1 MLRFDVRCNA
11 RIPATILSDY
21 SSGDVHQETEIKNL
35 GLNGAF
41 LNSLSHLT
49 ENELIRLKAHL
60 PNIGDCEIDGMILR
74 KDEDGIAVRFIN
86 LDKSS
91 RLTLWQYIKDT
102 LSSEKTCP
110 YCNSRNLNNTE
121 SCWNCGRNVNF
132 GSEKFLDIHE
142 REIQQRWIDYIENAT
157 DELIERFHALEE
169 TVHSQTVE
177 KDKILGVLEQISDD
191 FLIKAERFENGI
203 HDISVIKHH
212 RAQFHQKTNHIFSKG
227 YLYNRARTWPQGYH
241 GDYKT
246 LETAYRNIPLSDG
259 MGYYLDLAALR
270 STLAVAVRNR
280 IKKLQDIL
288 KEELRNRIEPSVLNI
303 ACGSC
308 RELVEITPEI
318 IKSKADILCVDN
330 DEDALSFSYSRLYH
344 TGALPHIEFRKHNAL
359 RMFDYEVTLK
369 DFGTRDIIY
378 SAGFFDYL
386 PSDFLV
392 KLFNTLYNLLNRGG
406 KLIAPFK
413 DVRRYRPQDYH
424 WITDWDGFLQRRE
437 EDFRK
442 IFKQAG
448 IPESAITE
456 SREESGVIIFYVIE
470 AL

>member
-1 MLRFDVRCNA
+1 MLRYDVRCNA

-21 SSGDVHQETEIKNL
+21 SSGNVHQHTEIKNL

-60 PNIGDCEIDGMILR
+60 PNIGDFEIDGMILR
-74 KDEDGIAVRFIN
+74 KDEDGFAVRFIN

-91 RLTLWQYIKDT
+91 RLNLWEYIKDN

-110 YCNSRNLNNTE
+110 YCGSRNIDKTE
-121 SCWNCGRNVNF
+121 NCWNCGRNVNF
-132 GSEKFLDIHE
+132 GSKKFLDIHE
-142 REIQQRWIDYIENAT
+142 RELQQRWIDYIENAT
-157 DELIERFHALEE
+157 EELIERFQVLEE
-169 TVHSQTVE
+169 AIHSQSVDS
-177 KDKILGVLEQISDD
+177 DKIPEILKQISDD
-191 FLIKAERFENGI
+191 FLFKAERFESEI
-203 HDISVIKHH
+203 KDISVIKHY
-212 RAQFHQKTNHIFSKG
+212 RADFHQKTNHIFSKG

-259 MGYYLDLAALR
+259 IGHYLDLAALD

-280 IKKLQDIL
+280 IIKLQNIL
-288 KEELRNRIEPSVLNI
+288 KDELINRSGPAILNI

-308 RELVEITPEI
+308 RELVEIAPEI
-318 IKSKADILCVDN
+318 LKSKAQILCVDN

-359 RMFDYEVTLK
+359 RMFDYELTLK

-392 KLFNTLYNLLNRGG
+392 KMFKTFYKLLNPGG

-424 WITDWDGFLQRRE
+424 WLTDWDGFLQRKE
-437 EDFRK
+437 EDFRE
-442 IFKQAG
+442 IIKQAG

-470 AL
+470 AF

>member
-11 RIPATILSDY
+11 RIPVTVLSDY
-21 SSGDVHQETEIKNL
+21 SSGDAHQRTEIKNL

-41 LNSLSHLT
+41 LNPLSHLT
-49 ENELIRLKAHL
+49 ENDLIRLKAHL
-60 PNIGDCEIDGMILR
+60 PNIGDFEIDGMILR

-91 RLTLWQYIKDT
+91 RLSLWQYIKDN

-110 YCNSRNLNNTE
+110 YCSSRNLDKTE
-121 SCWNCGRNVNF
+121 RCWNCGRNLNF

-142 REIQQRWIDYIENAT
+142 REIQQRWIDYIDDAT
-157 DELIERFHALEE
+157 EELIERFQGIEDSVQSQALGDDEILDMVE
-169 TVHSQTVE
+169 QT
-177 KDKILGVLEQISDD
+177 LDD
-191 FLIKAERFENGI
+191 FLLKAERFEHGI
-203 HDISVIKHH
+203 NDISAIKYQ
-212 RAQFHQKTNHIFSKG
+212 RARFHQKTNHIFSKG
-227 YLYNRARTWPQGYH
+227 YIYNRTRTWPQGYH

-246 LETAYRNIPLSDG
+246 LETVYRNIPLSDG
-259 MGYYLDLAALR
+259 IGYYFDLAALR

-280 IKKLQDIL
+280 IRKLQDIL
-288 KEELRNRIEPSVLNI
+288 KDELKKRTAPTVLNI

-308 RELVEITPEI
+308 RELVEIAPEI
-318 IKSKADILCVDN
+318 MESKADILCVDN
-330 DEDALSFSYSRLYH
+330 DEDALSFSYSRLYY
-344 TGALPHIEFRKHNAL
+344 TGVLSRIDFRKHNAL
-359 RMFDYEVTLK
+359 RMFDYELTLR

-392 KLFNTLYNLLNRGG
+392 KMFNTLYRILKPGG

-413 DVRRYRPQDYH
+413 DVRRYRPQLYH
-424 WITDWDGFLQRRE
+424 WISDWDGFLQRKE
-437 EDFRK
+437 EDFRD
-442 IFKQAG
+442 IFAQAG
-448 IPESAITE
+448 IPETAITE

>member
-1 MLRFDVRCNA
+1 MLRYDVRCNA

-21 SSGDVHQETEIKNL
+21 SSGNVHQETEIKNL

-60 PNIGDCEIDGMILR
+60 PNIGDFEIDGKILR

-91 RLTLWQYIKDT
+91 RLTLWQYIKDN
-102 LSSEKTCP
+102 LSSERTCP

-121 SCWNCGRNVNF
+121 SCWNCGRNINF

-142 REIQQRWIDYIENAT
+142 KETQQKWIDYIENAT
-157 DELIERFHALEE
+157 EELTARFQALEE
-169 TVHSQTVE
+169 TIHSQSVAS
-177 KDKILGVLEQISDD
+177 DKIPEILKQILDD
-191 FLIKAERFENGI
+191 FLLKAERFEYEI
-203 HDISVIKHH
+203 KDISVIKHL
-212 RAQFHQKTNHIFSKG
+212 RSQFHQKTNHIFSKG
-227 YLYNRARTWPQGYH
+227 YIYNRARTWPQGYH

-259 MGYYLDLAALR
+259 LGHYLDRAALD

-280 IKKLQDIL
+280 IRKLQDIL
-288 KEELRNRIEPSVLNI
+288 KEELRNRTEPSVLNI

-308 RELVEITPEI
+308 RELVEIAPDI
-318 IKSKADILCVDN
+318 LKSKANILCLDN
-330 DEDALSFSYSRLYH
+330 DEDALSFSYSRLYY
-344 TGALPHIEFRKHNAL
+344 TGVLSRLEFRKHNAL
-359 RMFDYEVTLK
+359 RMFDHELTLK

-386 PSDFLV
+386 PSDFLA
-392 KLFNTLYNLLNRGG
+392 KMFNTLYKVLNPGG

-437 EDFRK
+437 EDFRE
-442 IFKQAG
+442 ILDQAG

-456 SREESGVIIFYVIE
+456 SREESGVIIFYIIE